1 MSVRYKITVNPR
13 YVHLREFVERVP
25 HRGEELGEVI
35 YKARN
40 AVYVNRE
47 TSTALCIKSFKVPPL
62 YNRVAYTFLRK
73 SKARRS
79 YENALQL
86 LDAGFLT
93 PEPVAYVEVYSS
105 GLLERSYYIS
115 LMVDARNVREW
126 QQRPDGDRIADG
138 VAQLLH
144 RLHSAGVW
152 HCDFSPGNVLV
163 DADYRY
169 YLIDI
174 NRMRFGVTSR
184 KKLISNF
191 KSINMNVEATEH
203 LARLYARYAGIAD
216 VDDFMKK
223 VMREFKSFWTRC
235 HRKNARRERRRLKR
249 EARNVIKTKQ
259 INEK

>member
-13 YVHLREFVERVP
+13 YSRLREFVESVP
-25 HRGEELGEVI
+25 QRGEELGKVI
-35 YKARN
+35 YRARN
-40 AVYVNRE
+40 AVFSN
-47 TSTALCIKSFKVPPL
+47 TDTDTPLCIKSFKVPPL
-62 YNRVAYTFLRK
+62 YNRVAYSFMRK

-79 YENALQL
+79 YENALRL
-86 LDAGFLT
+86 LDTGILT

-115 LMVDARNVREW
+115 LMLDARNVREW
-126 QQRPDGDRIADG
+126 QMRPDGDRIADG

-152 HCDFSPGNVLV
+152 HRDFSPGNVLV

-174 NRMRFGVTSR
+174 NRMRFGVTS
-184 KKLISNF
+184 KAKLISNF

-216 VDDFMKK
+216 VDGFLKK
-223 VMREFKSFWTRC
+223 VMREFDSFWTHC
-235 HRKNARRERRRLKR
+235 HRKNARRERRRLRR
-249 EARNVIKTKQ
+249 EARNEMKTKQ
-259 INEK
+259 ISEK